1 MPLLYF
7 ILQVEEILYLCLFAF
22 MAGFVDSVVGG
33 GGLIQVPALLVFLPG
48 VPLPTV
54 FGTGK
59 FAGIAGTTAAMVKYV
74 RSVRINYL
82 AILPA
87 AAAAF
92 VCSFLGAR
100 ALSLL
105 DASLLKPLILVLLV
119 LVAVYTFIKKD
130 FGALHAPRLTEAKE
144 RLYGLLIGAA
154 IGFYD
159 GFFGPGTGSFLIF
172 IFIGL
177 FGFNFLAASAVA
189 KVVNVATNLSA
200 LLYFAWN
207 GYVLYEVAVPMAVC
221 SILGSQL
228 GTRTALK
235 RGVGFVRVLFLVV
248 VTGIILKFAY
258 DTYGSG
264 GSDFAKVAAS
274 VEQWFGR
281 KG

>member
-1 MPLLYF
+1 MEDIF
-7 ILQVEEILYLCLFAF
+7 YLCLFAF
-22 MAGFVDSVVGG
+22 MAGFIDSVVGG
-33 GGLIQVPALLVFLPG
+33 GGLIQLPALLIFLPG
-48 VPLPTV
+48 VPLPTI

-74 RSVRINYL
+74 RSVRINYM

-87 AAAAF
+87 ALMAF
-92 VCSFLGAR
+92 VFSFLGAR
-100 ALSLL
+100 ALSHL
-105 DASLLKPLILVLLV
+105 DASLLKPLILLLLV
-119 LVAVYTFIKKD
+119 LVAIYTFIKKD
-130 FGALHAPRLTEAKE
+130 FGSLHAPKLTESKE
-144 RLYGLLIGAA
+144 RLYGLAIGAA

-177 FGFNFLAASAVA
+177 FGFNFLAASAAA

-200 LLYFAWN
+200 LLYFAWS
-207 GYVLYEVAVPMAVC
+207 GHVLYEVAVPMAVC

-248 VTGIILKFAY
+248 VSGIILKFAY
-258 DTYGSG
+258 DTYGTDGSG
-264 GSDFAKVAAS
+264 FTEIAAS
-274 VEQWFGR
+274 VQQLFGR

>member
-1 MPLLYF
+1 VE
-7 ILQVEEILYLCLFAF
+7 LQNILYLCLFAF
-22 MAGFVDSVVGG
+22 MAGFIDSVVGG
-33 GGLIQVPALLVFLPG
+33 GGLIQLPALLVFLPG
-48 VPLPTV
+48 VPLATA

-59 FAGIAGTTAAMVKYV
+59 FAGIAGTTAAMVRYTRTVK
-74 RSVRINYL
+74 INYW

-87 AAAAF
+87 AAVAF
-92 VCSFLGAR
+92 IFSFLGAR
-100 ALSLL
+100 ALSHL
-105 DASLLKPLILVLLV
+105 DANLLKPLILVLLV

-130 FGALHAPRLTEAKE
+130 FGSLHTPKLTASKE
-144 RLYGLLIGAA
+144 RLYGLLIGAS

-177 FGFNFLAASAVA
+177 FGFNFLAASAAA

-200 LLYFAWN
+200 LIYFIYK
-207 GYVLYEVAVPMAVC
+207 GHVIYEVAIPMAIC

-248 VTGIILKFAY
+248 VSGIIFKFAY
-258 DTYGSG
+258 DTYGIG
-264 GSDFAKVAAS
+264 GRDFGHIATTV
-274 VEQWFGR
+274 QHWFGR

>member
-1 MPLLYF
+1 M
-7 ILQVEEILYLCLFAF
+7 ENILYLCFFAF
-22 MAGFVDSVVGG
+22 MAGFIDSVVGG
-33 GGLIQVPALLVFLPG
+33 GGLIQLPALLVFLPG
-48 VPLPTV
+48 APLPAI

-74 RSVRINYL
+74 RTVRINYL

-87 AAAAF
+87 AGAAF
-92 VCSFLGAR
+92 AFSFLGAR
-100 ALSLL
+100 ALSHL
-105 DASLLKPLILVLLV
+105 DASLLKPLILLLLI

-130 FGALHAPRLTEAKE
+130 FGSLHAPKLTEQKE
-144 RLYGLLIGAA
+144 RLYGLLVGAS

-172 IFIGL
+172 VFIGL
-177 FGFNFLAASAVA
+177 FGFNFLAASAAA

-200 LLYFAWN
+200 LLYF
-207 GYVLYEVAVPMAVC
+207 GYKGYIMYEVAIPMAVC
-221 SILGSQL
+221 SVIGSQL

-248 VTGIILKFAY
+248 VSGIILKFAY
-258 DTYGSG
+258 DTYGTG
-264 GSDFAKVAAS
+264 GSEFTQLATS
-274 VEQWFGR
+274 VQRWFGK